1 MKIYQAVRRL
11 NDAGVTPESV
21 PRAANRNAAALAAG
35 PKPVPREH
43 VARREHVAAARGLNS
58 LALLRDRTVIYPSIG
73 RVAYRPDQ
81 PGMEKM
87 MYGYMISSSDSQKI
101 AAQLKAAG
109 CDKIHRDSR
118 GSAKTERAQRRRAIE
133 QLASGDVIVVARLN
147 QIADSTLDLLG
158 ALTSIAEKKAVF
170 RSLAEP
176 WADSNQRSV
185 KLLTMLEG
193 IATFERDVRSA
204 RTEAGQARAVARGVK
219 LGRKPKLTPKQE
231 QDALRRRKKGET
243 LATIAESYN
252 VSHSTIS
259 RLVA

>member
-1 MKIYQAVRRL
+1 MI
-11 NDAGVTPESV
+11 
-21 PRAANRNAAALAAG
+21 
-35 PKPVPREH
+35 H
-43 VARREHVAAARGLNS
+43 
-58 LALLRDRTVIYPSIG
+58 
-73 RVAYRPDQ
+73 
-81 PGMEKM
+81 
-87 MYGYMISSSDSQKI
+87 GYMITTPDSQDVP
-101 AAQLKAAG
+101 AQLKSAG

-118 GSAKTERAQRRRAIE
+118 ESATSERARRGRMME
-133 QLASGDVIVVARLN
+133 QLSAGDVLVVARLN
-147 QIADSTLDLLG
+147 QIADSTLDLVDTL
-158 ALTSIAEKKAVF
+158 SKVAERKAIF

-176 WADSNQRSV
+176 WADANLRGV
-185 KLLTMLEG
+185 KLLTVLEG
-193 IATFERDVRSA
+193 IAAFERDVRSA

>member
-1 MKIYQAVRRL
+1 
-11 NDAGVTPESV
+11 
-21 PRAANRNAAALAAG
+21 
-35 PKPVPREH
+35 
-43 VARREHVAAARGLNS
+43 
-58 LALLRDRTVIYPSIG
+58 
-73 RVAYRPDQ
+73 
-81 PGMEKM
+81 
-87 MYGYMISSSDSQKI
+87 MISTSDSKDI

-109 CDKIHRDSR
+109 CEEIHRDSR
-118 GSAKTERAQRRRAIE
+118 GTVRSERARRKRAIE
-133 QLASGDVIVVARLN
+133 QLKSGDVLIVARLN
-147 QIADSTLDLLG
+147 QIADSTLDLLST
-158 ALTSIAEKKAVF
+158 LTEISERKAGF

-176 WADSNQRSV
+176 WADSSQRSV
-185 KLLTMLEG
+185 RMLTMLEG
-193 IATFERDVRSA
+193 IAAFERDVRSA